1 MDGVRTVSGAVSP
14 SKEFPVPIPEE
25 ERLRADVYGMLA
37 RVLSAPPD
45 AAFLSAL
52 STLSGGNSE
61 IGEAFSALARAAAA
75 VSGETVARE
84 YHDLF
89 IGLGRGELLPY
100 ASFYLTGFLHEK
112 PLADLRGA
120 LAKLGI
126 ERADGIKEP
135 EDHIAALCD
144 MMAGLIVGKFGAP
157 ATLAMQRQFFDAFLV
172 PWAGRFFH
180 DLETAEAAQLY
191 ASVGRIGRL
200 FVAVEQ
206 TAFAIA

>member
-1 MDGVRTVSGAVSP
+1 MDGARAVSGAVNP
-14 SKEFPVPIPEE
+14 SNEFPVQIPVE
-25 ERLRADVYGMLA
+25 ERLRANVYCMLA
-37 RVLSAPPD
+37 RALAAPAD
-45 AAFLSAL
+45 K
-52 STLSGGNSE
+52 TLLTAYANLPADTSE
-61 IGEAFSALARAAAA
+61 IGAAFGALACAA
-75 VSGETVARE
+75 VATTVEAVARE

-120 LAKLGI
+120 LAELGI
-126 ERADGIKEP
+126 ERAGGVTEP

-144 MMAGLIVGKFGAP
+144 VMAGLITGSFGVPAP
-157 ATLAMQRQFFDAFLV
+157 VATQQKFFDAFLV

-180 DLETAEAAQLY
+180 DLETAEAARLY
-191 ASVGRIGRL
+191 AVVGRIGRL